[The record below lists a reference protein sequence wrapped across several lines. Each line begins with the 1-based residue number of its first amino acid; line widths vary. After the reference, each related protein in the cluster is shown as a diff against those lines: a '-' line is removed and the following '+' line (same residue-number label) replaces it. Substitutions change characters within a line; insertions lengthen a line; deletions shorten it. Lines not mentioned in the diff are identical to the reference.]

1 MTDDDGGDLRTRLRR
16 AVLVVA
22 GLNLAYFFVEFTVA
36 LSIGSVSLFADSVDF
51 LEDTAI
57 NVLIFIA
64 LGWSL
69 HRQAL
74 AGKVMAVIIVVP
86 ALSAAWEAFGKL
98 GDPVPPSPA
107 ALVLT
112 AGGAAVVNLACALV
126 LARFRHHDSS
136 MARAAFLSARND
148 VIVNV
153 AVIAMGVL
161 TLWTASGW
169 PDLVLGLIIIVV
181 NLSAAKVVWQT
192 AEEERLAAKAL
203 AGEEID

>member
-1 MTDDDGGDLRTRLRR
+1 MANSSRGDLRTQLRR

-22 GLNLAYFFVEFTVA
+22 GLNLAYFFVEFAVA

-69 HRQAL
+69 HRQAI

-86 ALSAAWEAFGKL
+86 ALSAAWEAFSTI
-98 GDPVPPSPA
+98 GDPVPPSPT
-107 ALVLT
+107 ALILT
-112 AGGAAVVNLACALV
+112 AGGAALVNLACALV
-126 LARFRHHDSS
+126 LARFRRHDSS

-148 VIVNV
+148 VVVNV
-153 AVIAMGVL
+153 AIIAMGVL

-169 PDLVLGLIIIVV
+169 PDLILGVIIIVL
-181 NLSAAKVVWQT
+181 NLSAAKVVWET
-192 AEEERLAAKAL
+192 AEEERLAAKAM
-203 AGEEID
+203 AGEDID

>member
-1 MTDDDGGDLRTRLRR
+1 MAHDNSGHLATRLRR

-36 LSIGSVSLFADSVDF
+36 MSIGSVSLFADSVDF

-57 NVLIFIA
+57 NLLIFIA

-74 AGKVMAVIIVVP
+74 AGKIMACIILVP
-86 ALSAAWEAFGKL
+86 ALAAAWEAFSKI
-98 GDPVPPSPA
+98 GDPVPPSPT
-107 ALVLT
+107 ALILT
-112 AGGAAVVNLACALV
+112 AGGAALVNLACSLV
-126 LARFRHHDSS
+126 LAGFRHHSSS

-148 VIVNV
+148 VVVNL
-153 AVIAMGVL
+153 AIIAMGVL

-169 PDLVLGLIIIVV
+169 PDMILGLIIIVL
-181 NLSAAKVVWQT
+181 NISAAKEVWDT
-192 AEEERLAAKAL
+192 AEEERLAAKAQ
-203 AGEEID
+203 DS

>member
-1 MTDDDGGDLRTRLRR
+1 MVEAGSAELRTRLRR

-22 GLNLAYFFVEFTVA
+22 ALNLSYFFVEVSVA

-57 NVLIFIA
+57 NLLIFIA

-69 HRQAL
+69 RSQSI
-74 AGKVMAVIIVVP
+74 AGKVMAGVILVP
-86 ALSAAWEAFGKL
+86 ALAAAWEAFSKF
-98 GDPVPPSPA
+98 GDPVPPSPY
-107 ALVLT
+107 ALILT
-112 AGGAAVVNLACALV
+112 AGGAALVNLACSLV
-126 LARFRHHDSS
+126 LARFRHHESS

-148 VIVNV
+148 VVVNLAII
-153 AVIAMGVL
+153 AVGLV

-169 PDLVLGLIIIVV
+169 PDLVLGLIIIVLNV
-181 NLSAAKVVWQT
+181 SAAKVVWQVS
-192 AEEERLAAKAL
+192 EEERLAAKAL

>member
-1 MTDDDGGDLRTRLRR
+1 MTDEADGDLRARLRR

-57 NVLIFIA
+57 NLLIFIA
-64 LGWSL
+64 LGWSPR
-69 HRQAL
+69 RQAL
-74 AGKVMAVIIVVP
+74 AGKVMALIIVVP
-86 ALSAAWEAFGKL
+86 ALSAAWEAFTKI
-98 GDPVPPSPA
+98 GDPLPPSPA
-107 ALVLT
+107 ALILT

-148 VIVNV
+148 VIINV
-153 AVIAMGVL
+153 AIIVMGVV
-161 TLWTASGW
+161 TLG
-169 PDLVLGLIIIVV
+169 P
-181 NLSAAKVVWQT
+181 
-192 AEEERLAAKAL
+192 RP
-203 AGEEID
+203 AGPT